1 MVSRALSRV
10 GFSVA
15 ILLAAA
21 GAVAAQTST
30 QTGAAGSEV
39 VAQAGDVSS
48 PDAILKAVYEVISG
62 SAGVPRDWNRFRSL
76 FAEGARLIPTGQRP
90 DGTRSMQSWTVEEYI
105 LRAGANLERT
115 GFHEREIGRTEQR
128 FGQVMHAWSVYES
141 RRNQD
146 DPEPFQRGI
155 NSIQMRHDGS
165 RWWIVT
171 IFWDS
176 ERPDN
181 PIPSEYLRRNPPDD
195 EAKRS

>member
-76 FAEGARLIPTGQRP
+76 FAEGARLIPTGHRP
-90 DGTRSMQSWTVEEYI
+90 DGTRVMQPWTVEEYI